1 MHDKEIQNGVDS
13 STPWQSERTRKLLQQ
28 AAEGDEQACEEL
40 VTENLPLVKSIVK
53 RFMNRG
59 YEYEDLLQTGTIGLI
74 KAIKNYSFAYDVRFS
89 TYAVPLITGEIKRF
103 LRDDGAIKL
112 SRSLKEAS
120 IAVMRGRELLFKE
133 LGREPTIN

>member
-1 MHDKEIQNGVDS
+1 M
-13 STPWQSERTRKLLQQ
+13 
-28 AAEGDEQACEEL
+28 
-40 VTENLPLVKSIVK
+40 TENLPLVKSIVK

-133 LGREPTIN
+133 LGREPTINELAEKCSLSPEDVVCALDRKSVV